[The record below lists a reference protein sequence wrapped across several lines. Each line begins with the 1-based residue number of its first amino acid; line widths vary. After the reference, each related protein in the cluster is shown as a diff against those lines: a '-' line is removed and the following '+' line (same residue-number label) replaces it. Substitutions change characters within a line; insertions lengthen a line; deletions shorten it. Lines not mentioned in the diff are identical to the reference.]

1 MKKNKIIFCI
11 ALLAIFSI
19 LASLSYAKDADKIN
33 LNKATV
39 EELSKVPGLNPDLA
53 KKIIDARKEN
63 GEFVDMDELLDIDG
77 IDVKLLRQL
86 KKYLIIK
93 SLDGCNC

>member
-11 ALLAIFSI
+11 ALIAIFSL
-19 LASLSYAKDADKIN
+19 LAALSYAKDADKIN

-77 IDVKLLRQL
+77 IDAKLLRQL

>member
-1 MKKNKIIFCI
+1 MKKNKIMFCI
-11 ALLAIFSI
+11 VVLVIFSF
-19 LASLSYAKDADKIN
+19 LASGVYAKDEDKIN

-39 EELSKVPGLNPDLA
+39 EELSKVPGLNSDLA
-53 KKIIDARKEN
+53 KKIVATREEN
-63 GEFVDMDELLDIDG
+63 GEFVDMDELLDIEG

>member
-1 MKKNKIIFCI
+1 MNKNKIIFCI
-11 ALLAIFSI
+11 ALVAIFSL
-19 LASLSYAKDADKIN
+19 LAALSYAKDADKIN

-77 IDVKLLRQL
+77 IDAKLLRQL
-86 KKYLIIK
+86 KKHLIIK